1 MQSPTITRTQ
11 NAIGGIAILLVSLSI
26 LSVLDASGKW
36 LLSVGVSLFIVTWL
50 RYLVHFILIMV
61 LVVSRRE
68 LYRFKSR
75 DLRYQILRGVIILVT
90 TLTFFTTLSYL
101 PQAQATTMIFLAP
114 LIILAVA
121 PWILGEPRR
130 VSRWIAAALGFI
142 GVLIVIRPGAG
153 LPLVGVLFGLVT
165 ACLMST
171 QHLVTRKV
179 AIDHPVTTM
188 LWGGLIGALPLSAWV
203 LFVILRGDLGFF
215 DSVRDL
221 SVWNWAIMLSLGL
234 TGVVGHLLQAQAYRL
249 AAASLLAPFMY
260 LQIIAA
266 SALGWVVWGE
276 FPDKTSWFGI
286 GLICISGAGI
296 ASYEWYQSR
305 AGSQASHATSRPA

>member
-1 MQSPTITRTQ
+1 MGNTKAMQSTTTTRAQ
-11 NAIGGIAILLVSLSI
+11 NAIGGILILLVSLSI

-61 LVVSRRE
+61 LVISRGE
-68 LYRFKSR
+68 LYRFKSNG
-75 DLRYQILRGVIILVT
+75 LRYQILRGVIILVT
-90 TLTFFTTLSYL
+90 TFSFFTTLSYL

-114 LIILAVA
+114 LIILTVA

-130 VSRWIAAALGFI
+130 LSRWIAAGLGFL

-153 LPLVGVLFGLVT
+153 LPLVGVLFGLLT

-179 AIDHPVTTM
+179 AIDHPITTM
-188 LWGGLIGALPLSAWV
+188 LWGGLIGAMPLTVWV
-203 LFVILRGDLGFF
+203 GFVLLRGDFGFF
-215 DSVRDL
+215 DSL
-221 SVWNWAIMLSLGL
+221 SALSPWNWAIMLSMGL

-266 SALGWVVWGE
+266 SALGWLVWGE
-276 FPDKTSWFGI
+276 FPDRLSWFGI
-286 GLICISGAGI
+286 GLICASGAGI
-296 ASYEWYQSR
+296 ACYEWYQSR
-305 AGSQASHATSRPA
+305 PKRQAA